1 MNFDWQK
8 MTKQQK
14 QTVALAVLVSLG
26 LLFAIYQFV
35 LTPFMDKGRQAAA
48 ELESLQIQLD
58 EADRSLNGQPKLSL
72 EYSNIVEQIKT
83 TEDMHIAP
91 VENPLSWV
99 SEKVY
104 RTARGVGVEI
114 ESVSEMA
121 SPNVPWDKGA
131 LKPGTKATRV
141 FKPYTVQIATECTYA
156 ELLKLVAAIEDS
168 NPYLCI
174 MGLSISSQTKDFSKH
189 SITITVEWPTGS
201 IKKAVRQGS

>member
-14 QTVALAVLVSLG
+14 QTVLLIGLVGLAI
-26 LLFAIYQFV
+26 LFVIYQFV
-35 LTPFMDKGRQAAA
+35 LTPFVDKGRQAAA

-58 EADRSLNGQPKLSL
+58 DATRALDGQPKLSA
-72 EYSNIVEQIKT
+72 EYSNLVTQIKT
-83 TEDMHIAP
+83 TEDQHIAP

-104 RTARGVGVEI
+104 RTARSVGVEI

-121 SPNVPWDKGA
+121 SPNVPWDKG
-131 LKPGTKATRV
+131 GIKAGKSTRV
-141 FKPYTVQIATECTYA
+141 FKPYTVQIVAECSYTD
-156 ELLKLVAAIEDS
+156 LLKLVAAIEKS

-174 MGLSISSQTKDFSKH
+174 VGFSISSQSKDFSKH
-189 SITITVEWPTGS
+189 QIGITIEWPMGS
-201 IKKAVRQGS
+201 IRNAVRKDS